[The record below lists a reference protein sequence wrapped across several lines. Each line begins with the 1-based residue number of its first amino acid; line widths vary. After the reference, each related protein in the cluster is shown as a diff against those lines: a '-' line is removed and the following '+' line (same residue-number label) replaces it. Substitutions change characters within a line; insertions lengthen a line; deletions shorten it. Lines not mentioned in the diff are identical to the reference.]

1 MSGVFASGL
10 DFWARIGGKAASPRQ
25 ATHGQTIRSTRTHF
39 PFIAPLASN
48 GALPT
53 TSWAPVGWHVVRRIA
68 DILPCPERRRC
79 NSRATTASPDGLI
92 RPAHA
97 LQANC
102 PLSLPSSCDE
112 VGGQPL
118 VTKGVQPPPPEPDG
132 HVCVH
137 PALQTQELL
146 GVVLQA

>member
-25 ATHGQTIRSTRTHF
+25 ATHGQTIRNTRTHF

-48 GALPT
+48 GALAT
-53 TSWAPVGWHVVRRIA
+53 RSWAPVVWHVVRRIA

-92 RPAHA
+92 RPAHD

-102 PLSLPSSCDE
+102 PLSLPSSCALRSATPKQ
-112 VGGQPL
+112 VGVEGIGTHSPGGPLPSVPETVPL
-118 VTKGVQPPPPEPDG
+118 VSTSS
-132 HVCVH
+132 
-137 PALQTQELL
+137 
-146 GVVLQA
+146 